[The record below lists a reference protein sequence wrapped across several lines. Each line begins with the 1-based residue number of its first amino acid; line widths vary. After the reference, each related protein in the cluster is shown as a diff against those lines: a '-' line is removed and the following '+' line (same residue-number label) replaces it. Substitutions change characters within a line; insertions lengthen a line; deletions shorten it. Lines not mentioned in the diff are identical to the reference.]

1 MTDIDS
7 SSRYEP
13 KSSLRDKAVL
23 IVVLIGIYAGYV
35 LPTMLI
41 GLDLLG
47 RPGLGYIAATL
58 AMAVVIAFGT
68 TRFRRLR
75 RPSRTL
81 SFVVAVGYVVF
92 LVLLLTGAL
101 RTAS

>member
-13 KSSLRDKAVL
+13 APNLRDKVVL
-23 IVVLIGIYAGYV
+23 IVVLTGLYAGYV
-35 LPTMLI
+35 LPAVLL

-47 RPGLGYIAATL
+47 RPGLGSVAAIL

-75 RPSRTL
+75 RPSRAL
-81 SFVVAVGYVVF
+81 WIVVAVGYAVYVT
-92 LVLLLTGAL
+92 LWLTGAL